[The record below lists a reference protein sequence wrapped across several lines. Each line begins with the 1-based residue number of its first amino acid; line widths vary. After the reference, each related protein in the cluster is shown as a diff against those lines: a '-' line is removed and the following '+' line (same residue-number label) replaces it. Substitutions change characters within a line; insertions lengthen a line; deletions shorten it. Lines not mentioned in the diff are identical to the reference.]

1 MKIFL
6 GGIAA
11 LVVGIILLIFWW
23 WDFIT
28 MIKGLIPVILLI
40 GGGFAA
46 YSGYDEIKEKMTSE
60 PEKVEPT
67 FSTKAEETPAKP
79 WEATTGAPEE
89 KKPEGPKAPRAP
101 RRRAPRKNEA

>member
-11 LVVGIILLIFWW
+11 LVVGIILLVFWW

-28 MIKGLIPVILLI
+28 MIKGLIPVILLV

-46 YSGYDEIKEKMTSE
+46 YSGYDEIKEKITGE

-67 FSTKAEETPAKP
+67 FETKAEEKSAQPS
-79 WEATTGAPEE
+79 ETTTAAPEE
-89 KKPEGPKAPRAP
+89 EKPSGSKAPRA
-101 RRRAPRKNEA
+101 RKRAPRKKEV